1 MFSRDTKSIDYIW
14 YEYGMKLMDVCIERD
29 TDRQM
34 RVDLLYNYE
43 CPKVS

>member
-14 YEYGMKLMDVCIERD
+14 YEIMAVWIERD